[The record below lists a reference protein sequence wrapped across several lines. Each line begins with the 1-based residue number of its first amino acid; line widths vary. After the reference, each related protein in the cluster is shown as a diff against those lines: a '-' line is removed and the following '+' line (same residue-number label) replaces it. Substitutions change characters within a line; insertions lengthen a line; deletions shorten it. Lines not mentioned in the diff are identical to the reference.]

1 MGQGS
6 SIVTTVALVTAV
18 ALVQAQAW
26 EFPHA
31 MGVAKRKGE
40 GGRSQVPPPL
50 FFFFWSFKAIPAA
63 YGGSWARR

>member
-40 GGRSQVPPPL
+40 GGRSQVPPPP
-50 FFFFWSFKAIPAA
+50 FFFLVF
-63 YGGSWARR
+63 